1 MNSWEILAGL
11 SLGSGVWMI
20 AVAVAKS
27 RQRLLNRVLIG
38 VNRTPV
44 PSRRLRW
51 LDPML
56 EKLGST
62 SESVMDR
69 LEVLEAT
76 PSLEKFRLQQFLAG
90 LAGTGV
96 MTVIAVSMTFA
107 RAVSVL
113 QWILM
118 ILIGFVVGTLAYD
131 RILTWRV
138 AKVSRRIS
146 AQVADAAELLALSI
160 SAGESIPMALRRV
173 RHVVGPE
180 LGSQLGNVL
189 SEIENGSSVSRA
201 LQRLRDVTKSRQL
214 ARLLDTLISA
224 MERGAPLSTTL
235 REQARDLRDEER
247 SQLMESGGKQEIAML
262 FPVVFVILPV
272 TVVFA
277 LYPGLVALRI

>member
-1 MNSWEILAGL
+1 MSSWGVLAGL
-11 SLGSGVWMI
+11 FLGIGIWMI
-20 AVAVAKS
+20 AVSFATS

-38 VNRTPV
+38 VNRAPV
-44 PSRRLRW
+44 PHQRLKW

-62 SESVMDR
+62 AESVLDR

-90 LAGTGV
+90 LVGTGL
-96 MTVIAVSMTFA
+96 MTALAVSMAVA
-107 RAVSVL
+107 RPVSVL

-131 RILTWRV
+131 RVLTWRV
-138 AKVSRRIS
+138 AKVSRKIS

-160 SAGESIPMALRRV
+160 SAGESIPTALRRV

-201 LQRLRDVTKSRQL
+201 LLKLRDLTKSRQL
-214 ARLLDTLISA
+214 ARLLDTLVSA

-235 REQARDLRDEER
+235 REQARDLRDEAR

>member
-1 MNSWEILAGL
+1 MSSWEILSGL
-11 SLGSGVWMI
+11 LLGIGVWMI

-44 PSRRLRW
+44 PNRRLRW

-62 SESVMDR
+62 AESVVDR

-96 MTVIAVSMTFA
+96 MTVIAVSMTLA
-107 RAVSVL
+107 RPVSVL

-118 ILIGFVVGTLAYD
+118 ILIGFFVGTLAYD

-138 AKVSRRIS
+138 AKVSRKIS